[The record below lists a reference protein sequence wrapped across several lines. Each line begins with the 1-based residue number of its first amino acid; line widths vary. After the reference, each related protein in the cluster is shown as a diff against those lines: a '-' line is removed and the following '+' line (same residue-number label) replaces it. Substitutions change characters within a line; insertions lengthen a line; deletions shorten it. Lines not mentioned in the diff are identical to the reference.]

1 MKACLLASATEA
13 HLNHQH
19 LYQVS
24 NSNVTD
30 LVNMG
35 PKNAE
40 PITEMSTNQISYS
53 DHKALL

>member
-1 MKACLLASATEA
+1 MFISFGYRGPPD
-13 HLNHQH
+13 NQY

-40 PITEMSTNQISYS
+40 PITEMSSNQISYS